1 MKIIITGVTGMVG
14 KSVLLESLN
23 SEKVEKVLAVS
34 RSPLPL
40 MHPKLEQLQHANFLD
55 LEPIRQQLSG
65 FDACFHCM
73 GISSVGKGE
82 EEYTKF
88 TYDLTAHWA
97 DTLYELNPNMVFSY
111 VSGTGSD
118 SSESGR
124 VMWARVKGRAENKVL
139 NTGFKDAYAF
149 RLGGLIPA
157 KGIRSRTGWINVLL
171 AVFRPFFG
179 LMKGMKSITTSEK
192 LGRAMINSALY
203 PQAQKHL
210 ENPQI
215 NQLAMADQQG

>member
-1 MKIIITGVTGMVG
+1 MKVIITGVTGMVG
-14 KSVLLESLN
+14 KSVLLESLK
-23 SEKVEKVLAVS
+23 SDKVEKVLAVT
-34 RSPLPL
+34 RSPLDIE
-40 MHPKLEQLQHANFLD
+40 HPKLEQLQHSNFLD
-55 LEPIRQQLSG
+55 LRAIETSLKG
-65 FDACFHCM
+65 YDACFHCM
-73 GISSVGKGE
+73 GISVVGKTE

-97 DTLYELNPNMVFSY
+97 DTLYKLNPEMVFSY

-139 NTGFKDAYAF
+139 STGFKDAYAF

-157 KGIRSRTGWINVLL
+157 KGIRSRTGWINALIP
-171 AVFRPFFG
+171 VFRPLFG
-179 LMKGMKSITTSEK
+179 LMKNMKSMTTSEK
-192 LGRAMINSALY
+192 LGRAMINSVLY

-210 ENPQI
+210 QNPEI
-215 NQLAMADQQG
+215 NELASLGHKA